1 MDLATRL
8 QELIISAVES
18 VAEKFAISELPV
30 LKVELMEPPQK
41 QFGDYSVNVA
51 MQLAKTFKTSPRELA
66 KEIIAEIHH
75 PMVRKIEIAGP
86 GFINL
91 YLNNEWV
98 YDLLRTVFSAG
109 PGFGN
114 AEANSKERVQ
124 IEYVSANPTGPLHVG
139 HGRGAAVGSVLVNI
153 MKAAGYNVSSEHYV
167 NDAGNQIDNL
177 AISVNAR
184 YLQLLG
190 IAVEF
195 PEDGYHGEDILGTA
209 QRIIDRD
216 GDKHLAYS
224 EVERLKVFK
233 ELAYQEK
240 LQLLKEDL
248 EKFGV
253 TFDVWFSEKML
264 HEANEVNVTIEQ
276 LKRLEDKTYFAD
288 GAMWLRSTLYGDDKD
303 RVLVRSNGM
312 PTYLTPDIAYHNNK
326 FKRGFDRIIDIL
338 GADHHGYMARM
349 KAAMAAIGYD
359 PERLEILLLQ
369 MVRLFRGGEL
379 VKLSKRTGKNVTL
392 LELIDEVGK
401 DAARYFFVMRSTDSQ
416 LDFDVD
422 LAVSKSSDNPV
433 FYIQYAHARIC
444 SVLRQLEELNIML
457 PVIENVDLTL
467 LNIECEH
474 ELIKKMA
481 QYPQEIEY
489 AARLRAPHVIARYAF
504 ELASLFHVFY
514 NQCRIIGADSAAIRD
529 ARIILIL
536 ATQNIIRHNC
546 AMLGVSA
553 PERM

>member
-1 MDLATRL
+1 MDITINLS
-8 QELIISAVES
+8 EIIIAAVET
-18 VAEKFAISELPV
+18 VAAKLDIAEFPAPKI
-30 LKVELMEPPQK
+30 ELMTPPQK

-51 MQLAKTFKTSPRELA
+51 MQLAKIFKTNPRELA
-66 KEIIAEIHH
+66 TKIADEVKH
-75 PMVRKIEIAGP
+75 PLIRKIEIAGP
-86 GFINL
+86 GFINIF
-91 YLNNEWV
+91 LNSDWIF
-98 YDLLRTVFSAG
+98 DLLRTIYVAG
-109 PGFGN
+109 SEFGN
-114 AEANSKERVQ
+114 AAKNSKERVQ

-153 MKAAGYNVSSEHYV
+153 MKAAGYDVSSEHYV

-177 AISVNAR
+177 AVSVNVR

-190 IAVEF
+190 IAAEF
-195 PEDGYHGEDILGTA
+195 PEDGYHGEDIVGTA
-209 QRIIDRD
+209 QRIIERD
-216 GDKHLAYS
+216 GDKYLAYA
-224 EVERLKVFK
+224 EVERLQIFK
-233 ELAYQEK
+233 ELAYLEK

-264 HEANEVNVTIEQ
+264 HEANEVNATIEQ
-276 LKRLEDKTYFAD
+276 LKNLEDKTYFSD
-288 GAMWLRSTLYGDDKD
+288 GAMWLRSTLCGDDKD

-326 FKRGFDRIIDIL
+326 FKRGFDRVIDIL
-338 GADHHGYMARM
+338 GADHHGYVARM
-349 KAAMAAIGYD
+349 KAAVAAIGYN

-369 MVRLFRGGEL
+369 MVRLFRGGEMI
-379 VKLSKRTGKNVTL
+379 KLSKRTGKNVTL

-444 SVLRQLEELNIML
+444 SVLRQLAEAGIVL
-457 PVIENVDLTL
+457 PVIETADLTL
-467 LNIECEH
+467 LSTACEQD
-474 ELIKKMA
+474 LIKKMA
-481 QYPQEIEY
+481 QYPQEILY
-489 AARLRAPHVIARYAF
+489 AARLRAPHIIARFAF

-514 NQCRIIGADSAAIRD
+514 NQCRIIGADSAELRN
-529 ARIILIL
+529 ARIILIISV
-536 ATQNIIRHNC
+536 QNMIKHNC
-546 AMLGVSA
+546 ALLGVSA